1 VHRGRRA
8 RQGVARVVLFAD
20 AKAMEM
26 EVRPVEA
33 DLQDDVKIGQ
43 GAVGSYEK
51 ATPEHRVDPP
61 NPKHARALVCTS
73 FQTLVR
79 SICRSSIV
87 DTVSFGLRIVF
98 HHEANLSNGQRPRV
112 FLAPGL
118 KCSLETPER

>member
-61 NPKHARALVCTS
+61 NPN
-73 FQTLVR
+73 
-79 SICRSSIV
+79 V

-98 HHEANLSNGQRPRV
+98 HHEASLSNGQRPRL

-118 KCSLETPER
+118 KCSPREAAPSRSTRGSG